1 MFKTTIKFIL
11 TLSLL
16 AFSFQCKPVTIKVSE
31 SGAGSILEMKKGDSL
46 EIVLQANPTTGYRWE
61 VASNDTSVLKNIGI
75 EYQADK
81 VPSGIVGSGGKTIM
95 RFMAIKEGETFLQL
109 VYRRPFEKD
118 MPPVK
123 KFELI
128 VVVKH

>member
-1 MFKTTIKFIL
+1 MI
-11 TLSLL
+11 LSLL

-31 SGAGSILEMKKGDSL
+31 NDAGSTLEMKEGDGL
-46 EIVLQANPTTGYRWE
+46 EIILQANPTTGYRWE

>member
-31 SGAGSILEMKKGDSL
+31 NDAGSTLEMKEGDSL
-46 EIVLQANPTTGYRWE
+46 EIILQANPTTGYRWE

-123 KFELI
+123 KFELN

>member
-1 MFKTTIKFIL
+1 
-11 TLSLL
+11 LSLL

-31 SGAGSILEMKKGDSL
+31 NDAGSTLEMKAGDSL
-46 EIVLQANPTTGYRWE
+46 EIILQANPTTGYRWE